1 MTNTGLLP
9 ALNRRIIVPHT
20 VQIPRSGEGSASALK
35 DGTILFIHNQFRGS
49 GADHD
54 SACLFGGIL
63 DPLTGEIRDGRVI
76 LEDRDAVNQINP
88 GLERLVNGDLGIIF
102 LRRTAKDEDDLFF
115 SRSADEGR
123 TWSRP
128 VQVNTCCEEKFI
140 VVNNDRFRR
149 LSSGR
154 LAIPA
159 ALYPDRGDKSRPC
172 SLAMFYSDDDGVTW
186 TISERI
192 KILDK
197 NLTPPHAMHP
207 DAGQAWKDGCDYYAK
222 EQEPGVEEL
231 ADGRLLLYCRTFV
244 AYMYQSFS
252 SDGGTSWTELK
263 AATDIVSPCSP
274 QSIRRIPGSRRL
286 LCVFNNRRHIAFG
299 DAEHF
304 WHARTPLTL
313 AASDDDAAT
322 WQVLGNLEDES
333 HDHCYT
339 SMLFFENKLLLTYYE
354 SENSI
359 QDGKPVR
366 RALASLK
373 MQILDLKPAKG
384 LRASRSKAY
393 PRMTPINANRMR

>member
-1 MTNTGLLP
+1 MDNSQLVPVLK
-9 ALNRRIIVPHT
+9 RQIIVPHT
-20 VQIPRSGEGSASALK
+20 PDLPRSGEGSAIVLK
-35 DGTILFIHNQFRGS
+35 DGSILMIYNQFTGG

-54 SACLFGGIL
+54 AAVLFGGTL
-63 DPLTGEIRDGRVI
+63 NPLTGEMRGGRVFF
-76 LEDRDAVNQINP
+76 EDRKAVNQCNA
-88 GLERLVNGDLGIIF
+88 GLERLANGDLGIVF

-115 SRSADEGR
+115 SRSADEGG
-123 TWSRP
+123 TWSPP
-128 VQVNTCCEEKFI
+128 VKVNACCEDKFI

-159 ALYPDRGDKSRPC
+159 ALYPDRGDRSRPC
-172 SLAMFYSDDDGVTW
+172 TLAMFYSDDDGATW
-186 TISERI
+186 AISERI

-207 DAGQAWKDGCDYYAK
+207 DAGQAWKDGCEYYAK

-244 AYMYQSFS
+244 AYMYQAYSA
-252 SDGGTSWTELK
+252 DGGASWTELK

-286 LCVFNNRRHIAFG
+286 LCVFNNRRHVAFG

-304 WHARTPLTL
+304 WHGRTPLTL

-322 WQVLGNLEDES
+322 WQILGNIEDES

-339 SMLFFENKLLLTYYE
+339 SMLFFGNKLLLTYHE

-359 QDGKPVR
+359 KDGKPVR

-373 MQILDLKPAKG
+373 MLLLDLA
-384 LRASRSKAY
+384 
-393 PRMTPINANRMR
+393 TVC

>member
-1 MTNTGLLP
+1 
-9 ALNRRIIVPHT
+9 
-20 VQIPRSGEGSASALK
+20 
-35 DGTILFIHNQFRGS
+35 
-49 GADHD
+49 
-54 SACLFGGIL
+54 
-63 DPLTGEIRDGRVI
+63 
-76 LEDRDAVNQINP
+76 
-88 GLERLVNGDLGIIF
+88 
-102 LRRTAKDEDDLFF
+102 
-115 SRSADEGR
+115 
-123 TWSRP
+123 
-128 VQVNTCCEEKFI
+128 
-140 VVNNDRFRR
+140 
-149 LSSGR
+149 